1 MHKFI
6 KGTTKKKLVIPNAV
20 MELSGFEKGAPVE
33 IIAADDTVIVLKHK
47 MSAMALIRAVDSFQ
61 RLAVELNEHLAR
73 VCGHCEAC
81 DGCDGE
87 NCPADPARTQTILPD
102 AVREEI
108 GVPDG
113 VKLCACPGEE
123 PGTAIVCQA
132 DYRYDLTDVPAWE
145 LTVLR
150 NMGVCLSELEEL
162 LMSEDTVYG

>member
-20 MELSGFEKGAPVE
+20 MELSGFEKGEPVD
-33 IIAADDTVIVLKHK
+33 ILAADDAVIVLKHK
-47 MSAMALIRAVDSFQ
+47 MSAMELIRAVDSVQ
-61 RLAVELNEHLAR
+61 RLAVELNGHLAQA
-73 VCGHCEAC
+73 CGPCEAC
-81 DGCDGE
+81 DNCGGE
-87 NCPADPARTQTILPD
+87 NCPADPERTQTVLPD
-102 AVREEI
+102 VVREEI
-108 GVPDG
+108 GLPAG
-113 VKLCACPGEE
+113 TKLCACPGEE

-162 LMSEDTVYG
+162 LMSEDPVHV